1 MKEIKVLGSGCTKC
15 EKTAELIQKIAAEVQ
30 AEVNIQKETDPEV
43 IMNYAVMRTPA
54 VVIDEQV
61 VHTGSIPETNK
72 VRQWLEG

>member
-61 VHTGSIPETNK
+61 VHSGSIPETNK